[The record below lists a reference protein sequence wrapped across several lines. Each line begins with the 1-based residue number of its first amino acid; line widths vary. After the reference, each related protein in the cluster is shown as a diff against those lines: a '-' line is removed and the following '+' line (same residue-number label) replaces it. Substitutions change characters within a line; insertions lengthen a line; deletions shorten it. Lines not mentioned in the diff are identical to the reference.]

1 MRDVCGG
8 WRAQSLQSGTG
19 RLKEGEGRLGLLYS
33 DTWRWEYARAAG
45 EKPPKTVKTVST
57 SLATPKALTL

>member
-45 EKPPKTVKTVST
+45 EKPPKTVKT
-57 SLATPKALTL
+57 L